1 MDNHMYSA
9 IDFNT
14 ILEKKF
20 SENIEK
26 YSDDIKYLKYNDL
39 ILEFDKIF
47 EEKYFTETALDLLY
61 DVYRKYSI
69 CNVVL
74 YPLFSVYEKYR
85 RKEER
90 FSEFNI
96 DKIEK
101 SVYTTHSYIESYETV
116 KNIIMEFNKKHV
128 DFEENSLIGHIRG
141 YSDKS
146 VEESFFGFVSNFIKM
161 YHLMYCALFDVTYRS
176 TKRDIGLACGY
187 IVQNYVK
194 ISDQEFLQILD
205 WAETKIVFDGYTI
218 LSDALIE
225 NMRQIQLPLI
235 TEDNWIVNKEAL
247 ALIFTYKKALMENGF
262 GDATFPI
269 DKMFMCAMT
278 CNSLEEY
285 KINTKTELKNVD
297 YLPLDE
303 VEKNI
308 YKNVIVINNFFDI
321 YEFGLDMPETF
332 TKENTKMPEK
342 SEFYNEYLKKEIENN
357 NKNIDSQSVNNN
369 KSNYNNASTINN
381 KTEETNNTKGN
392 DTIYIFVAIVLS
404 IIAGIIGY
412 NTLEGVDGAITG
424 IIILWGILLFLGRA

>member
-1 MDNHMYSA
+1 
-9 IDFNT
+9 
-14 ILEKKF
+14 
-20 SENIEK
+20 
-26 YSDDIKYLKYNDL
+26 
-39 ILEFDKIF
+39 
-47 EEKYFTETALDLLY
+47 
-61 DVYRKYSI
+61 
-69 CNVVL
+69 
-74 YPLFSVYEKYR
+74 
-85 RKEER
+85 
-90 FSEFNI
+90 
-96 DKIEK
+96 
-101 SVYTTHSYIESYETV
+101 
-116 KNIIMEFNKKHV
+116 
-128 DFEENSLIGHIRG
+128 
-141 YSDKS
+141 
-146 VEESFFGFVSNFIKM
+146 
-161 YHLMYCALFDVTYRS
+161 
-176 TKRDIGLACGY
+176 
-187 IVQNYVK
+187 
-194 ISDQEFLQILD
+194 
-205 WAETKIVFDGYTI
+205 
-218 LSDALIE
+218 
-225 NMRQIQLPLI
+225 MRQIQLPLI

-342 SEFYNEYLKKEIENN
+342 SEFYNEYLKKEIKNN

-369 KSNYNNASTINN
+369 KANYNNASTINN
-381 KTEETNNTKGN
+381 KTEETNNAKGN